1 MTDSPPRQGP
11 TTAFLEERKKAR
23 FFFNL
28 SAPIYYAVE
37 WHLFPSYQKA
47 LTQLDLPPALTVLD
61 LATGS
66 GILAA
71 AFHLRGHEVVG
82 MDFSEGMLKR
92 ARKRFP
98 AVDFQSFDLVDLPTL
113 ADQSYDIV
121 SCGYLLHGLSSAF
134 RQAVLSQMARIARKH
149 VVIFDYGR
157 DGGWSVRLIERIE
170 GPYYPIFITSSREE
184 EFSKSGLRLE
194 KTISTSK
201 FGSLWLCSPPFLVK
215 GKDQQSF

>member
-1 MTDSPPRQGP
+1 MTDTPGSRTP
-11 TTAFLEERKKAR
+11 TADFLEERKKAR

-28 SAPIYYAVE
+28 SAPVYQTIE
-37 WHLFPSYQKA
+37 RHLFPSYRKA

-71 AFHLRGHEVVG
+71 AFHLRGHEVAG

-113 ADQSYDIV
+113 PDQSHDIV
-121 SCGYLLHGLSSAF
+121 SCGYLLHGLSCAF
-134 RQAVLSQMARIARKH
+134 RHEVLSNMARIARKH

-157 DGGWSVRLIERIE
+157 DGGWFVRLIERIE
-170 GPYYPIFITSSREE
+170 GPYYPRFMASPREG
-184 EFSKSGLRLE
+184 EFSKAGLRLE
-194 KTISTSK
+194 KTISTSE
-201 FGSLWLCSPPFLVK
+201 FGCLWLCSP
-215 GKDQQSF
+215 